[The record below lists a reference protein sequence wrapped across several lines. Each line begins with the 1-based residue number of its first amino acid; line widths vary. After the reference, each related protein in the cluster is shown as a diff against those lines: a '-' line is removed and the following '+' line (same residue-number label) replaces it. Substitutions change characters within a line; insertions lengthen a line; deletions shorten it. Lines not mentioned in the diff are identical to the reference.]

1 MQTRARN
8 GNGGHRTSPFACV
21 LLACLAK
28 VPTAA
33 NPVNDASIWVVDDI
47 ALRYLLLGLRLGRH
61 LPRLVDS
68 YHGPAELSE
77 AVDGEPLSPAAELHD
92 EAMQLAG
99 MAAELPADTA
109 TRRRRVSWL
118 IAQVGAMGAL
128 ARLAGGEEI
137 GYVDLVED
145 LYDIEVQLEP
155 DATFDTARRMLD
167 SALPGS
173 GSLRERLADHDSR
186 GRVPPERIIALA
198 SELSA
203 RLRTRA
209 RAQLWLPERESLRIE
224 AVRDVG
230 WTIDAQFLGAGR
242 SVVRINIDRP
252 LTFGTLAELVAHEGY
267 PGHHA
272 EASVKDDL
280 LASVGHEELSL
291 SMTLSPQG
299 LVSEGMAGIG
309 REVVMSDDELGS
321 ELQRLARS
329 VDRRLDVASGLM
341 VQRARRLLAPALGNA
356 AVALHRDG
364 EPVDEVRS
372 YLADVGLVSD
382 ERLDETISRLRD
394 PVLRTQPFAHIE
406 GRRLVSEWLEVHGQT
421 RGFNRLLAEQQTPH
435 ALRSEFNPI

>member
-1 MQTRARN
+1 M
-8 GNGGHRTSPFACV
+8 
-21 LLACLAK
+21 
-28 VPTAA
+28 
-33 NPVNDASIWVVDDI
+33 DEI

-61 LPRLVDS
+61 LPGLVDS

-77 AVDGEPLSPAAELHD
+77 AVDGEPLTPAAELHD

-99 MAAELPADTA
+99 IAAELPADTA
-109 TRRRRVSWL
+109 ARRRRVTWL
-118 IAQVGAMGAL
+118 VAQVGAMGAL
-128 ARLAGGEEI
+128 ARWVGGEEI

-145 LYDIEVQLEP
+145 LYDIELQLEP

-173 GSLRERLADHDSR
+173 APLRERLADHDAR
-186 GRVPPERIIALA
+186 GRVPPERAIALA

-203 RLRTRA
+203 RLRTRT

-224 AVRDVG
+224 AAHDVG
-230 WTIDAQFLGAGR
+230 WTIEAHYLGAGS
-242 SVVRINIDRP
+242 SVVRVNIDRP
-252 LTFGTLAELVAHEGY
+252 LTFAALAEIVAHEGY

-280 LASVGHEELSL
+280 LVSAGHEELSL
-291 SMTLSPQG
+291 TATLAPQA
-299 LVSEGMAGIG
+299 LVSEGMAEVG
-309 REVVMSDDELGS
+309 REVVMSDEELGS

-329 VDRRLDVASGLM
+329 VDRTLDLASELM
-341 VQRARRLLAPALGNA
+341 VLRARRLLSPALGNA

-372 YLADVGLVSD
+372 YLAEVGLVSD
-382 ERLDETISRLRD
+382 ERLEETISRLRD

-421 RGFNRLLAEQQTPH
+421 HGFSRLLAEQQTPH
-435 ALRSEFNPI
+435 ALRSELNPI